1 MADGAASGLLVAW
14 GRPGGRLSSWG
25 LGTLVF
31 SHFQRLYFIT
41 LPGGVSRCLTARCLS
56 LLLLSHLVPV
66 VAVGVFCVI
75 DLVFVSRCASVPE
88 RWVSFKLL
96 LR

>member
-1 MADGAASGLLVAW
+1 MAGGAASGLGGL
-14 GRPGGRLSSWG
+14 GRPGGRLSSWR
-25 LGTLVF
+25 LGTPVF

-88 RWVSFKLL
+88 QWVSFKLL